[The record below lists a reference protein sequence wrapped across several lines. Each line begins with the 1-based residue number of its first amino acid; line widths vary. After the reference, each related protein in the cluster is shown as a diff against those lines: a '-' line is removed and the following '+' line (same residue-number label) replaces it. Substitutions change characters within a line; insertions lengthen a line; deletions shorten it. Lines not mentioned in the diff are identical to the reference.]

1 MARPSKS
8 RTAIYARVS
17 TLDQDPE
24 MQLREL
30 RAYARHRGLPITE
43 AFIDHV
49 SGATRERPELDR
61 LWRAVRARK
70 VDRVLVW
77 KFDRFARSTKQLIDA
92 LEEFRHLGVDF
103 ISITEQI
110 DTSSPMGKA
119 MFTVISAIAEFER
132 SLISERV
139 RAGIAKARAMG
150 TRHGRPKLDE
160 RIIQEIQRLRS
171 AGQSL
176 HQIAKQLGISHQ
188 TVANYGSPRHARAK
202 QR

>member
-1 MARPSKS
+1 MVPHQL

-17 TLDQDPE
+17 TLDQDPA

-30 RAYARHRGLPITE
+30 RAYAAHRRLPITAE
-43 AFIDHV
+43 FIDQV
-49 SGATRERPELDR
+49 SGTTTDRPQLHR
-61 LWRAVRARK
+61 LWQVVRSRK
-70 VDRVLVW
+70 VDTILVW

-92 LEEFRHLGVDF
+92 LKEFRHLGVDF

-139 RAGIAKARAMG
+139 RAGIAKARANG
-150 TRHGRPKLDE
+150 KRHGRPTIGAQTIE
-160 RIIQEIQRLRS
+160 TIRQLRRQ
-171 AGQSL
+171 GQSL
-176 HQIAKQLGISHQ
+176 NQIARTLGISHQ
-188 TVANYGSPRHARAK
+188 SVANYAPQHRNGTRSR
-202 QR
+202 

>member
-1 MARPSKS
+1 
-8 RTAIYARVS
+8 
-17 TLDQDPE
+17 

-30 RAYARHRGLPITE
+30 RAYAKLRNLHIIDE
-43 AFIDHV
+43 FIDQV
-49 SGATRERPELDR
+49 TGTATDRPQLHR
-61 LWRAVRARK
+61 LWQVVRARK
-70 VDRVLVW
+70 VDTILVW

-139 RAGIAKARAMG
+139 RAGIAKARAAG
-150 TRHGRPKLDE
+150 THHGRPKTDE
-160 RIIQEIQRLRS
+160 HTIQEIRRLRRQ
-171 AGQSL
+171 GRNL
-176 HQIAKQLGISHQ
+176 HQIASQLGISHQ
-188 TVANYGSPRHARAK
+188 TVANYAPRPRG
-202 QR
+202 